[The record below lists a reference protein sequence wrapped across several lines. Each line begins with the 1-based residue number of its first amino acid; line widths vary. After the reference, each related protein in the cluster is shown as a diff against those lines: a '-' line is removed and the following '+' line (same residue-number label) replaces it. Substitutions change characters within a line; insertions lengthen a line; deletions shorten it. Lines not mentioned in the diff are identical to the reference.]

1 MHYSHDSFTFSTALS
16 NVTPEQESAMSAAM
30 EMVALNVTALQ
41 IAALNMGVALG
52 CGALIGSE
60 RQVRQ
65 RMAGLRTNALVALG
79 AASFV
84 IFSSLY
90 PNEVSPTRVAAQ
102 IVSGIGFLGAG
113 IIFRDG
119 FNIHGLNTAAT
130 LWCSAGVGM
139 MAGSGQWPF
148 ALLLT
153 GMVVFINLGLRPL
166 VKWIKRRTKAGMP
179 LGKSFRVMVTCTPDQ
194 EGALRS
200 LMLRTLA
207 LGGLHLSDISA
218 QAAESGVGIDLAATV
233 SGDGLPDG
241 VVEQAV
247 HRLAAEPGLIRVR
260 WEMIDEV

>member
-1 MHYSHDSFTFSTALS
+1 MAAGLESVAINLSTAL
-16 NVTPEQESAMSAAM
+16 A
-30 EMVALNVTALQ
+30 
-41 IAALNMGVALG
+41 
-52 CGALIGSE
+52 CGAVIGSE

-84 IFSSLY
+84 AFSALY

-139 MAGSGQWPF
+139 MAGAGAWEF

-153 GMVVFINLGLRPL
+153 GLVVFVNLGLRPL
-166 VKWIKRRTKAGMP
+166 VKLLKRYTRAGMP
-179 LGKSFRVMVTCTPDQ
+179 VVKAYRVLVTVDMTQ
-194 EGALRS
+194 EAEVRS
-200 LMLRTLA
+200 LILRTLS
-207 LGGLHLSDISA
+207 LGGLHLSEI
-218 QAAESGVGIDLAATV
+218 GVAPGDEGRGLDLSATV
-233 SGDGLPDG
+233 TAETVGEAGL
-241 VVEQAV
+241 EQAV
-247 HRLAAEPGLIRVR
+247 QRLAAEPGLLRVR
-260 WEMIDEV
+260 WEALDDG

>member
-1 MHYSHDSFTFSTALS
+1 MAAGLESVAINLSTAL
-16 NVTPEQESAMSAAM
+16 A
-30 EMVALNVTALQ
+30 
-41 IAALNMGVALG
+41 
-52 CGALIGSE
+52 CGAVIGSE

-84 IFSSLY
+84 AFSALY

-139 MAGSGQWPF
+139 MAGAGAWEY

-153 GMVVFINLGLRPL
+153 GLVVFVNLGLRPL
-166 VKWIKRRTKAGMP
+166 VKLLKRYTRAGRPTVKAY
-179 LGKSFRVMVTCTPDQ
+179 RVLVTVDMTQ
-194 EGALRS
+194 EAEVRS
-200 LMLRTLA
+200 LILRTLS
-207 LGGLHLSDISA
+207 LGGLHLSEI
-218 QAAESGVGIDLAATV
+218 GVAPGDEGRGLDLSATV
-233 SGDGLPDG
+233 TAETVGEAGL
-241 VVEQAV
+241 EQAV
-247 HRLAAEPGLIRVR
+247 QRLAAEPGLLRVR
-260 WEMIDEV
+260 WEALDDG

>member
-1 MHYSHDSFTFSTALS
+1 M
-16 NVTPEQESAMSAAM
+16 VPPI
-30 EMVALNVTALQ
+30 EM
-41 IAALNMGVALG
+41 AALNMFVALT
-52 CGALIGSE
+52 CGALVGSE

-84 IFSSLY
+84 IFSALY
-90 PNEVSPTRVAAQ
+90 PTEVSPTRVAAQ

-139 MAGSGQWPF
+139 MAGAGQWPF

-153 GMVVFINLGLRPL
+153 GMVMFVNLGLRPL
-166 VKWIKRRTKAGMP
+166 VKWIKRRTKAGIP
-179 LGKSFRVMVTCTPDQ
+179 LGKSYRVLLTCRAEQ
-194 EGALRS
+194 EGELRS

-207 LGGLHLSDISA
+207 LGGLHLSDIKV
-218 QAAESGVGIDLAATV
+218 QPAEEGVGVDLAVTV
-233 SGDGLPDG
+233 SGEGLPDSI
-241 VVEQAV
+241 VEQAV

-260 WEMIDEV
+260 WESLDEV